1 LILVSWA
8 GLLDELIPQM
18 IPVFNYK
25 PIETLDRLETL
36 FRNEFDRISHY
47 DLLFYSEMTKD
58 MSQIYKD

>member
-1 LILVSWA
+1 
-8 GLLDELIPQM
+8 M
-18 IPVFNYK
+18 MPVFNYK

-58 MSQIYKD
+58 MLLIYREQDEKATK